1 MLDELRGTP
10 EVLYGAA
17 IALLVVVLLTPAVG
31 GMARLLGVVD
41 EPDGRRLNRRPIP
54 RLGGIAIFLGIV
66 VPSLAF
72 LDLSG
77 EMRGI
82 LLGAAVACVVGAVD
96 DFRGLAPVPKL
107 AGQVLAASIPVAFG
121 TWIDH
126 FTLPFVGAV
135 DLPAG
140 VGVPLTIFWIVAVM
154 NMVNF
159 LDGMDGLASGVC
171 AISGVTFAV
180 ISLSLGKPDA
190 AVLSAIVA
198 GACVGFLRHNFFPAR
213 IFMGDSGALVLG
225 FTLASISVAGLL
237 KTASTVVLF
246 LPLLVLAVPIIDTS
260 FVVAKRLKY
269 RRPISGADRS
279 HLHHRFVDIGFSQ
292 RRAALTMWAWTATL
306 GAAALAT
313 RFIPFREGGEWH
325 PAETIAVAAIALAAL
340 AFSVYI
346 VYLLE
351 IVKLANPRIRARRQ
365 AGAHDDRPPTRDRSG
380 AAPETACDTV
390 SQALLVATRPGY
402 RRRSAGWAP
411 APFARDS
418 GSLRLPGERPLDQF
432 VHRMHGRAGRRKD
445 IRDEIQATRQVAN
458 PPLAMYETPDLL
470 VARPADPDQLRQVA
484 RATPDLGDR
493 NIAAVESADGSHE
506 RPRGSGRRRGHL
518 TSVTATPCRV
528 RAVFVPALCRGSAPR
543 FLVTLCHKC
552 RAAAARGVAAGGSR
566 RDRPWE
572 RGPVGVGRRGCSVRL
587 RRVNRRRRHGAS
599 ALARSTKSA
608 STSLNAG
615 CRCAAWP

>member
-17 IALLVVVLLTPAVG
+17 IALFVVVLLTPAVG

-41 EPDGRRLNRRPIP
+41 EPDARRLNRRPIP
-54 RLGGIAIFLGIV
+54 RLGGLAIFLGIV

-96 DFRGLAPVPKL
+96 DFRGLPPVSKL
-107 AGQVLAASIPVAFG
+107 AGQVLAAAIPTAFG
-121 TWIDH
+121 VWVDH
-126 FTLPFVGAV
+126 FTFPFLGAV

-159 LDGMDGLASGVC
+159 LDGLDGLASGVC

-190 AVLSAIVA
+190 AILSAVVA

-225 FTLASISVAGLL
+225 FTLASISVVGLL

-325 PAETIAVAAIALAAL
+325 LAETVVVAAIALAAL

-351 IVKLANPRIRARRQ
+351 IVKLANPRVRARRLQ
-365 AGAHDDRPPTRDRSG
+365 ERE
-380 AAPETACDTV
+380 ETAAAEG
-390 SQALLVATRPGY
+390 SA
-402 RRRSAGWAP
+402 RRSA
-411 APFARDS
+411 
-418 GSLRLPGERPLDQF
+418 
-432 VHRMHGRAGRRKD
+432 
-445 IRDEIQATRQVAN
+445 
-458 PPLAMYETPDLL
+458 
-470 VARPADPDQLRQVA
+470 
-484 RATPDLGDR
+484 
-493 NIAAVESADGSHE
+493 
-506 RPRGSGRRRGHL
+506 
-518 TSVTATPCRV
+518 
-528 RAVFVPALCRGSAPR
+528 
-543 FLVTLCHKC
+543 
-552 RAAAARGVAAGGSR
+552 
-566 RDRPWE
+566 
-572 RGPVGVGRRGCSVRL
+572 
-587 RRVNRRRRHGAS
+587 
-599 ALARSTKSA
+599 
-608 STSLNAG
+608 
-615 CRCAAWP
+615 